1 FSLFSA
7 VGVRE
12 KKMKI
17 ADLYGGISKEREV
30 SISSS
35 EGIIQAL
42 EKNGHE
48 VTAIDFNP
56 NQMEEILNL
65 EVDLVF
71 IGLHGKFGEDGCI
84 QGLLEMLDITYV
96 GSGVLASSL
105 AMDKYKAKQL
115 FEQKSIPT
123 AKGRKY
129 RLEYESEAVTITEQI
144 KENFSLPFVVKP
156 NQEGST
162 LGLTIV
168 EDYQDTLE
176 AVQKASHSD
185 EMIIVEEFIR
195 GKELTDTVM
204 RKHMEEKEIPI
215 NELILKNTT
224 YDYASKYSDCWTPH
238 VPPARISSEMT
249 RQIQEYAVWSHQVL
263 GCDVYS
269 RADFLLTEDGTPY
282 ILEVNTL
289 PGMTATSLLPD
300 SAKEVG
306 ISYEEMIEEFVQLS
320 F

>member
-1 FSLFSA
+1 
-7 VGVRE
+7 E

-17 ADLYGGISKEREV
+17 AVLYGGISKEREV

-84 QGLLEMLDITYV
+84 HGLLEMLDIPLV
-96 GSGVLASSL
+96 GSGVLSSSL

-185 EMIIVEEFIR
+185 EMILVEEFIR
-195 GKELTDTVM
+195 GKELTVPVM
-204 RKHMEEKEIPI
+204 GKHMEEKALPIIEIIP
-215 NELILKNTT
+215 KNQM
-224 YDYASKYSDCWTPH
+224 YDYESKYSDGGSEH
-238 VPPARISSEMT
+238 VIPARISSEMT
-249 RQIQEYAVWSHQVL
+249 QQIQEYAVWAHQVL
-263 GCDVYS
+263 G
-269 RADFLLTEDGTPY
+269 
-282 ILEVNTL
+282 
-289 PGMTATSLLPD
+289 
-300 SAKEVG
+300 
-306 ISYEEMIEEFVQLS
+306 
-320 F
+320 